1 MMNILYFFI
10 IAIVIS
16 MVVFLVT
23 PGSPMQQFK
32 HAAWVFAQ
40 LVGGMFVLA
49 LVVYILT
56 NV

>member
-1 MMNILYFFI
+1 MINILYFFI
-10 IAIVIS
+10 ISIVIS
-16 MVVFLVT
+16 AVVFLVT
-23 PGSPMQQFK
+23 PGLPSQQFK

-40 LVGGMFVLA
+40 LVGGMFALA